1 MDLYNELLK
10 LAGIE
15 LDESEQILLTEG
27 IAELKRQYPNISDN
41 DYQKLIRMDPTYKGG
56 NEIGKFGRWILDL
69 YNLFVKDRLAEEKY
83 EKAKAYVAQHPEA
96 KMPPKPSQKSI
107 DKIEDFQKLPDLLSK
122 FVKLA
127 KDIKQPITT
136 FKSVADLASA
146 VRASEE
152 KDVQVDEKARANYKV
167 FREAMSDGLKVI
179 YQDNDWVVGI
189 PETYESSS
197 HFKEPVT
204 NWCTAYPDMY
214 KKYIEAYGGKYYI
227 FLNKH
232 TGELYQ
238 LHAESYQFKN
248 AADQEVNRDKF
259 VEENAN
265 LKPFLSN
272 LITNMHGKDN
282 TIIGRFSSFIDTNDP
297 ETLNKVLSSIDG
309 HPNILNYV
317 TNQSVVE
324 KVLKD
329 DITKIHA
336 VNPKVPNYKTL
347 VDYAIKQ
354 LKANLE
360 DSAILDAIFYG
371 LYDNDGIETYWTTYK
386 TIPTTSHNP
395 LNDILDIY
403 IKSGK
408 LNAPT
413 NIAEVLKNRSGFLG
427 EYLDAAHISV
437 LAKAFEQMPDFD
449 TFSASSFLSG
459 VSNNYQSYK
468 NTIFEILPE
477 DLIFKGL
484 PGSPSGVSK
493 RIFKDMTLEQFKRW
507 FTSDEDIE
515 NKADVITSAYP
526 NDLTEEQRNFIEE
539 YLAQSFANGDSRG
552 FSFKEYSQIN
562 SIIAANAPFPYYKK
576 LIEIWSKPSKERE
589 FGTLIINRIMK
600 LSMEELKE
608 ILDVIPDKTD
618 MIIDYIF
625 SEIMGKE
632 TSFEY
637 LQKITDFLVKNDVPI
652 SDSKKIDILMDIIP
666 SISRRQPIQKRKE
679 SFNIVLPLFK
689 KWLNNSTAIKRV
701 EEAIAAV
708 FFTAPTFANY
718 ILGALQP
725 ELSKSAVYKY
735 VSDWLYSFSQKELS
749 SILDVDELADYL
761 YKTNPNK
768 LIKQATE
775 YGLLDKLQGIV

>member
-1 MDLYNELLK
+1 MELYNELLK

-41 DYQKLIRMDPTYKGG
+41 DYQQLIRMDPTYKGG

-122 FVKLA
+122 FIKLA

-152 KDVQVDEKARANYKV
+152 KDVQVDEKAQANYKV

-197 HFKEPVT
+197 HFKEPIT
-204 NWCTAYPDMY
+204 HWCTAYPDMY
-214 KKYIEAYGGKYYI
+214 RKYIEAYGGKYYI

-238 LHAESYQFKN
+238 LHAESDQFKN
-248 AADQEVNRDKF
+248 AADQEVNRNKF

-272 LITNMHGKDN
+272 LITNIYRKDN
-282 TIIGRFSSFIDTNDP
+282 TIIGRFAAFIDTNDP
-297 ETLNKVLSSIDG
+297 ETLNKVLSSIDRNP
-309 HPNILNYV
+309 HILNYV

-354 LKANLE
+354 LKANPE
-360 DSAILDAIFYG
+360 DSALLDSIFYG
-371 LYDNDGIETYWTTYK
+371 LYDNNGIETYWATYK

-408 LNAPT
+408 LNASA

-449 TFSASSFLSG
+449 TFPAGSFLSG

-468 NTIFEILPE
+468 DTIFEILPE

-515 NKADVITSAYP
+515 NKADVITFAYP
-526 NDLTEEQRNFIEE
+526 NDLTEEQKNFIEE

-576 LIEIWSKPSKERE
+576 LIEIWSKPSRERE

-652 SDSKKIDILMDIIP
+652 SDSKKIDILMDMIP

-689 KWLNNSTAIKRV
+689 KWLNNSAAIKRV

-708 FFTAPTFANY
+708 FFTAPSFANY

-768 LIKQATE
+768 LITQATE